1 MAGAPSVGIHFWYVS
16 RANNLWYVSRANNR
30 WYVSAANNFQH
41 VSEANNF
48 QHVSRDATQIVSYEK
63 PQGLFKTV
71 RTIH

>member
-16 RANNLWYVSRANNR
+16 EVNNLWYVSRANNL
-30 WYVSAANNFQH
+30 WY